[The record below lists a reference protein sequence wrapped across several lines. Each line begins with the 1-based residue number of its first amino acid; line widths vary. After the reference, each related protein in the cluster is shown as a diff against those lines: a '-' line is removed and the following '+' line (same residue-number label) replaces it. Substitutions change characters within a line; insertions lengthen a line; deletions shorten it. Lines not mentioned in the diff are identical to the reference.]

1 MGRFNEL
8 AKEWDAKPRR
18 LLLAENI
25 YKGIKEKVELTKE
38 MKVLDIGTGTGL
50 LLIHM
55 VDEIGQI
62 TGVDNSE
69 GMLEMLQEKIEKT
82 NLSNADYFLYD
93 AETDL
98 LPISDY
104 DMVISSM
111 TFHHFTKPN
120 EVLKDVYKSLKP
132 GGRVCIGD
140 LDKEDGSF
148 HSDNLADDV
157 KHFGFEKET
166 FNKWLQEAG
175 FENTSVEEIFRVDKN
190 DTQYPVFLA
199 FGEKPKN

>member
-8 AKEWDAKPRR
+8 AKEWDAKPGR

-69 GMLEMLQEKIEKT
+69 GMLVMLQEKIEKT

-132 GGRVCIGD
+132 GGTVCIGD

-148 HSDNLADDV
+148 HTDNAADDV